1 MGRVALMMAIVVNGK
16 RRALASSLTVADYL
30 AELGLEGGQ
39 VAVARNGEVLDRD
52 KLGAVLLREGDQIE
66 IVRAIGGG

>member
-1 MGRVALMMAIVVNGK
+1 MMAVVVNGK
-16 RRALASSLTVADYL
+16 RRALASPLSVADFL

-39 VAVARNGEVLDRD
+39 VAVARNGEVLNRD
-52 KLGAVLLREGDQIE
+52 NLGAVLLCEGDQIE